1 MAYSKDLRKRVL
13 DYVERGG
20 SKIQAAQ
27 LFQINVRT
35 IFMWL
40 QQGRD
45 YQRGKPG
52 PRTSHKF
59 KREELARL
67 VARQPDALLKELAA
81 QLGVKSINTVSHA
94 LIQMGISRKKNAAVR
109 PGLRA

>member
-20 SKIQAAQ
+20 SKIEAAQ

-40 QQGRD
+40 RQGRD

-67 VARQPDALLKELAA
+67 VAKQPDALLKELAA
-81 QLGVKSINTVSHA
+81 QLGVRSINTVSHA
-94 LIQMGISRKKNAAVR
+94 LIKMGISRKKNAAVH
-109 PGLRA
+109 PSFRA

>member
-20 SKIQAAQ
+20 SKIDAAQ

-35 IFMWL
+35 VFLWL
-40 QQGRD
+40 QQGRHH
-45 YQRGKPG
+45 QRGKPG

-59 KREELARL
+59 RREELAQQ
-67 VARQPDALLKELAA
+67 VAKRPDALLKELAT
-81 QLGVKSINTVSHA
+81 QLGVKSINIVSHA

-109 PGLRA
+109 PSF

>member
-1 MAYSKDLRKRVL
+1 MACSKDLRKRVL

-20 SKIQAAQ
+20 SKIAAAQ

-35 IFMWL
+35 VFLWL
-40 QQGRD
+40 QQCRD
-45 YQRGKPG
+45 HQRGKRG

-59 KREELARL
+59 RREQLAQL
-67 VARQPDALLKELAA
+67 VAKRPDALLKELAA

-94 LIQMGISRKKNAAVR
+94 LTKMGISRKKTLLYAQAFE
-109 PGLRA
+109 P

>member
-1 MAYSKDLRKRVL
+1 MAYSKDLRKRVF